1 MKGKNSELG
10 ILKLNFASREHTL
23 PPVFA
28 LLNAKFIVII
38 YKENEGRE
46 RLLTVPQCFRANEV
60 NYG

>member
-1 MKGKNSELG
+1 MTVLNLELG

-23 PPVFA
+23 PLVFE
-28 LLNAKFIVII
+28 LLTAELFVII